1 MFDINASVAVFVES
15 DADCVRFGAG
25 MDSSAPDEEVSL
37 EGEWPELGHGPCS
50 TYNLRLWKKR
60 TPEQYAARNK
70 MLLDAVQKQ
79 DSPENIF
86 KSVQIL
92 FGTWEE
98 EDFYEPMRQRFP
110 EEFVCWED
118 YMTSS
123 IRQEVIESMKRAAA
137 STQVVL
143 DGHRTSSASAE
154 SGRHASASVQQ
165 HPEANA
171 ATDEAMR
178 HLDILRSHGW
188 IKKRTM
194 KRQIA
199 ASDRSAGN

>member
-1 MFDINASVAVFVES
+1 MFHPNASVAVFVES
-15 DADCVRFGAG
+15 VTDCFGFGAG

-50 TYNLRLWKKR
+50 TYNLRLWKKL

-92 FGTWEE
+92 FGIWEE

-110 EEFVCWED
+110 EEFACWED
-118 YMTSS
+118 YMSSS
-123 IRQEVIESMKRAAA
+123 IRQEVIESMKRASA
-137 STQVVL
+137 STQVVP
-143 DGHRTSSASAE
+143 DGHTTSSASTE
-154 SGRHASASVQQ
+154 SATHTSVSMQQ
-165 HPEANA
+165 HPEASA

-194 KRQIA
+194 KRQSA
-199 ASDRSAGN
+199 ATDRSAGN

>member
-1 MFDINASVAVFVES
+1 MFATNASVAVFAES
-15 DADCVRFGAG
+15 FTDCFRFGAG

-50 TYNLRLWKKR
+50 TYNLRLWKKL

-92 FGTWEE
+92 FGIWEE

-110 EEFVCWED
+110 EEFACWED
-118 YMTSS
+118 YMSSS
-123 IRQEVIESMKRAAA
+123 IRQEVIESMKRASA
-137 STQVVL
+137 STQVVP
-143 DGHRTSSASAE
+143 DGHTTSSASTE
-154 SGRHASASVQQ
+154 SAMHTSVSMQQ
-165 HPEANA
+165 HPEASA

-188 IKKRTM
+188 IKRG
-194 KRQIA
+194 Q
-199 ASDRSAGN
+199 